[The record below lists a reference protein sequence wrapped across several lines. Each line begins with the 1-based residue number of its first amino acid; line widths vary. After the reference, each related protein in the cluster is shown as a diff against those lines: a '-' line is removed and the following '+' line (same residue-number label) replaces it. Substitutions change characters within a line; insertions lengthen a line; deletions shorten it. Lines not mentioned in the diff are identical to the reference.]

1 MKPDVKLMKTYN
13 LMDYSLL
20 MCIQENPD
28 YSTVIKEFRSSK
40 RLIDATRL
48 TTNSDLRKLSVGSN
62 SPQMNSLKQRF
73 SA

>member
-1 MKPDVKLMKTYN
+1 MKTDVKLMQTYN

-28 YSTVIKEFRSSK
+28 YSTVLKEFRSSN
-40 RLIDATRL
+40 RSMDMSRL

-62 SPQMNSLKQRF
+62 SP
-73 SA
+73 